1 MRNRGLEKYYA
12 RFCALVIVGFLA
24 FGSSAYAAQ
33 WSTTELQL
41 QYGKLD
47 VPTFVAPRTGS
58 TQNTF
63 ILTAQNASGWDW
75 GDSFFFIDF
84 LSARNNRGSAFNIE
98 DAYGEL
104 YLNFSSSKILGVN
117 YGDGLLRD
125 IGLIQ
130 GFNYAADSNV
140 FKFLPGI
147 RFSWN
152 LPGFAF
158 LNTDFMAYLD
168 FSRGVSSGGA
178 PSETDSWMVDVNW
191 AYPFDLGSQKFSIEG
206 HVEYIDGR
214 KNEFG
219 GKVSSWVLAQPQ
231 FRWDI
236 GNALSGKADRFF
248 VGIEFQ
254 YWNNKLGDS
263 ATDETAVQA
272 LAVWRL

>member
-1 MRNRGLEKYYA
+1 MRNRGSGNNITLW
-12 RFCALVIVGFLA
+12 CVALMIGIFV
-24 FGSSAYAAQ
+24 FGSPVKAAQ
-33 WSTTELQL
+33 WSTTELQV

-58 TQNTF
+58 TQNTL
-63 ILTAQNASGWDW
+63 IITAQNASGWDW
-75 GDSFFFIDF
+75 GDSFFFVDF
-84 LSARNNRGSAFNIE
+84 LSAQSNRGSAFNIE

-104 YLNFSSSKILGVN
+104 YLNFSSSKILGIN

-125 IGLIQ
+125 VGLIQ
-130 GFNYAADSNV
+130 GFNYGADPNV
-140 FKFLPGI
+140 FKYLPGI

-158 LNTDFMAYLD
+158 LNTDFMAYFDL
-168 FSRGVSSGGA
+168 SPGVSSGGA

-191 AYPFDLGSQKFSIEG
+191 AYPFALGSQKFSIEG

-214 KNEFG
+214 RNEFG
-219 GKVSSWVLAQPQ
+219 GRVESWVLAQPQ
-231 FRWDI
+231 VRWDI
-236 GNALSGKADRFF
+236 GNALLGKADKFY

-254 YWNNKLGDS
+254 YWRNKLGDK